1 MINDEF
7 YEAEHTKGYLPHIR
21 IHENEDDIGNAM
33 TIVITLKISMM
44 KKTTGKDAIDD
55 DSEGGND
62 DNHGSQSFPHAWPN
76 DRMFWS
82 TSVHLRFESDIQLLE
97 FKNVWFLLLLLLLRN
112 QKYRCYGVNSCYSV
126 IQFPYIS

>member
-44 KKTTGKDAIDD
+44 KKTMGKDAIGNDD

-62 DNHGSQSFPHAWPN
+62 DNHRSQSFPHAWPN
-76 DRMFWS
+76 ERMF
-82 TSVHLRFESDIQLLE
+82 
-97 FKNVWFLLLLLLLRN
+97 
-112 QKYRCYGVNSCYSV
+112 
-126 IQFPYIS
+126 